1 VKPLIQEETYSF
13 CSTQVNVPEP
23 LKSDIL
29 RFGDL
34 IDEADLNPEEK
45 GKEDEP
51 HVTILYGIKDALNGI
66 KAIQTAQPKIAKLIP
81 TISCTIKA
89 LTAFENPE
97 GDVLKLDID
106 SKQMTALNTYLK
118 SITEYTSTYPD
129 YHPHLTIAYLKAGT
143 AKKYTGDKRFD
154 GRTFEVNE
162 FLFCRK
168 GGEKTPIKLSNEQ
181 PVNESEY
188 KKTAKAYYRL

>member
-29 RFGDL
+29 RFGDFV
-34 IDEADLNPEEK
+34 DEGDLNTEEK

-51 HVTILYGIKDALNGI
+51 HVTILYGIKDALEGL
-66 KAIQTAQPKIAKLIP
+66 KAIQAAQPKIAKAIP
-81 TISCTIKA
+81 TISCTIKS
-89 LTAFENPE
+89 LTAFENPD

-106 SKQMTALNTYLK
+106 STQLVALNKYLR
-118 SITEYTSTYPD
+118 SITEYTSSFPD

-143 AKKYTGDKRFD
+143 AKKYVGDKRFD
-154 GRTFEVNE
+154 GRTFEVNQ

-168 GGEKTPIKLSNEQ
+168 GGEKTPIILSKTT

-188 KKTAKAYYRL
+188 KKTVKAYYRL